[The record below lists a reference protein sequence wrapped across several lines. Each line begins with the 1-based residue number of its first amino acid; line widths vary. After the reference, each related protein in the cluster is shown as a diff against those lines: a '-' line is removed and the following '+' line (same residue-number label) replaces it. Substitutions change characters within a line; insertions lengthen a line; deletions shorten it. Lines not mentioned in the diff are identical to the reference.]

1 MEMKKCL
8 QRAIGICGA
17 VIGAGFATGQEIV
30 SFFSMSGGWSWLGI
44 AVAVLLIGGLGQAL
58 IRTAA
63 RGRTAELAQLCMPAW
78 QMPCRLMFGCLT
90 ACTGGAMLA
99 GAAELAALIF
109 PWMHAALLG
118 WIATLGIGVLMS
130 FRQEGNLSRLSGVLL
145 VLLLTLMAV
154 CWRFPSQLAAVLRTR
169 PPQLLPAAARALCW
183 GGMNLAIAAPL
194 LCQEHD
200 VRVPV
205 AAAGLLLVLL
215 LLGNGLMLRN
225 PGVWGSELP
234 LIALA
239 PLLCQEHDVRVPVA
253 AAGLLLVLL
262 LLGNGLML
270 RNPGVWGSELPLI
283 ALLAQLGRPGQ
294 LLGAAALYVAM
305 LTTLLACLRGLRSML
320 PEHRDVPG
328 LFLPPL
334 LIALLSLVGFRGMVG
349 KVYPAL
355 GAACLFILCTALH
368 TAEKTGQA

>member
-169 PPQLLPAAARALCW
+169 PPHLLPAAARALCW

-234 LIALA
+234 LIAL
-239 PLLCQEHDVRVPVA
+239 
-253 AAGLLLVLL
+253 
-262 LLGNGLML
+262 
-270 RNPGVWGSELPLI
+270 
-283 ALLAQLGRPGQ
+283 LAQLGRPGQ
-294 LLGAAALYVAM
+294 LLGAATLYAAM